1 MSLQEKAWWAQCI
14 TANRYRY
21 NFGRQANRTLATLEL
36 PDSVPDWARSAPA
49 PTFESKNATEDI
61 SLDAQS
67 WREFKVGNLFD
78 LRRGRNVVKRDM
90 STGSTAYVSASS
102 VDNGISAWID
112 LAPDFPGGQITVN
125 SNGSVG
131 EAFYQPYPFIAS
143 GDVTVLSPKETLSP
157 AAALFFCTLVHAD
170 KYRWNYGRKWVLTKI
185 RESTVRLPVT
195 STGNPDWDFAGR
207 YMQSLPLASAAL
219 NLSE

>member
-14 TANRYRY
+14 AANRYRY
-21 NFGRQANRTLATLEL
+21 NFGRQANRTLASLEL
-36 PDSVPDWARSAPA
+36 PDGVPNWARSTPV

-61 SLDAQS
+61 LLDTQS
-67 WREFKVGNLFD
+67 WREFRIGDLFD
-78 LRRGRNVVKRDM
+78 LRRGRNVVKREM

-102 VDNGISAWID
+102 VDNGISAWIN

-143 GDVTVLSPKETLSP
+143 GDVTVLSPKEPMSP

-185 RESTVRLPVT
+185 RESIVKLPVT
-195 STGNPDWDFAGR
+195 STGNPDWDFAER
-207 YMQSLPLASAAL
+207 YMQSLPLAAAAL
-219 NLSE
+219 NVPD